1 MRTDRASG
9 ILFVVCGSVVAA
21 AFLPLALFADVAAD
35 QRASLERQLAE
46 VQKEIQ
52 QNQAQ
57 LATQQKQRASL
68 ERDVAILDSQIQEA
82 QLEIKQRNLTITKI
96 KNGIAEKRAGIR
108 SLDSQ
113 VVAGQESLAQILRQT
128 REIDETPLVLL
139 ALGGSLSDLFQD
151 IDNFQTIQQS
161 LGEAFTKMAAQRS
174 DLSAREQAL
183 QEEQQE
189 EQDLLQIQVLQQN
202 ALKAREK
209 QKQNLVTAARGQ
221 ESIYQQIIANK
232 RQSAASI
239 EAALFSLRDTSAVS
253 FGDMYSYAKEASA
266 KTGVRPAFILAVLS
280 QESDLGQNIGSC
292 YVTSLET
299 GDGVGK
305 NTGTFFQKVM
315 KAPRDTQPFKS
326 ITQEFG
332 LSWPSTPVSCPFG
345 KVYTASRGYGGA
357 MGPAQFIP
365 STWQLYE
372 ARIARATGQ
381 AKANPWD
388 PRTAT
393 FATAIYVADLG
404 ADDQTSSA
412 ERRAALRY
420 FAGSNWQNPSYRFY
434 GDQVMEKAA
443 GFQSQISILGG

>member
-9 ILFVVCGSVVAA
+9 ILFVVCGAA
-21 AFLPLALFADVAAD
+21 LASSLFPFAVLADVAAD
-35 QRASLERQLAE
+35 QRASLEQQLAQ
-46 VQKEIQ
+46 VQNEIK
-52 QNQAQ
+52 QNQTQ

-113 VVAGQESLAQILRQT
+113 VSAGRASLAQILRET
-128 REIDETPLVLL
+128 NEIDKTPLVLL

-151 IDNFQTIQQS
+151 IDDFQTIQRS
-161 LGEAFTKMAAQRS
+161 LGDAFTQMATQRS

-183 QEEQQE
+183 QEQQQE

-202 ALKAREK
+202 ALKATEK

-221 ESIYQQIIANK
+221 ESIYQQIIVNK
-232 RQSAASI
+232 QQSAAQI

-253 FGDMYSYAKEASA
+253 FGDMYSYAKEVSA

-299 GDGVGK
+299 GDGIGK
-305 NTGTFFQKVM
+305 NTGAFFQKVM
-315 KAPRDTQPFKS
+315 KAPRDTQPFKT
-326 ITQEFG
+326 ITQDFG
-332 LSWPSTPVSCPFG
+332 LTWSTTPVSCPFG

-365 STWQLYE
+365 STWQLYA
-372 ARIARATGQ
+372 ARIARAIGGG
-381 AKANPWD
+381 KANPWD

-393 FATAIYVADLG
+393 FATAIYMADLG
-404 ADDQTSSA
+404 ADDQTAAA

-420 FAGSNWQNPSYRFY
+420 FAGSHWQNPSYGFY
-434 GDQVMEKAA
+434 GDQVMDKAA
-443 GFQSQISILGG
+443 GFQSQITILGG